1 MPANN
6 LKVGVQSMG
15 RFLSSMVMPNIG
27 AFIAWG
33 LITAL
38 FIPTGWWPNESM
50 AELVEP
56 MILYLLP
63 LLIGYTGGKMVG
75 GDRGAVAGAVTTMG
89 VIVGTDIPM
98 FMGAMIVGPL
108 GGLAISKFDAMVNG
122 KIKPGFEMLVNNFS
136 LGIIAMIMALIAYVI
151 VGPVVAVVTTSLGDG
166 VAWIVQQSL
175 LPLVSIIVE
184 PAKILFLNNA
194 INHGVFTPLG
204 AEQSAQIGSSIY
216 YLIETNPGPGLGIL
230 LAYMVLGKGTAQK
243 SAYGA
248 SIIHFFGGIH
258 EIYFPYILM
267 KPRLI
272 FAVIAGGMAGITFN
286 MVTGN
291 ALVGP
296 PSPGSVFA
304 LILMSTNGMG
314 ILLTLG
320 SITVATITSFAV
332 AAVLIRNDASES
344 DDLEAASATV
354 AANKTE
360 AKGGVTEPAAATSQG
375 PVRSIVVAC
384 DAGMGSSAMGAT
396 VLRGKV
402 EAAGLDIKVTNSA
415 INDLSNADIVVTQ
428 EELTERAKLKLP
440 NAKHMSIGNFMDAGF
455 YDELVKSLS

>member
-1 MPANN
+1 MSGNS
-6 LKVGVQSMG
+6 LKVVVQTTG
-15 RFLSSMVMPNIG
+15 RFLSGMVMPNIG

-38 FIPTGWWPNESM
+38 FIPTGWLPNESL
-50 AELVEP
+50 AALVSP
-56 MILYLLP
+56 MIRYLLP

-75 GDRGAVAGAVTTMG
+75 GDRGAVAGAVSTMG
-89 VIVGTDIPM
+89 VIVGAEIPM
-98 FMGAMIVGPL
+98 FLGAMIVGPL
-108 GGLAISKFDAMVNG
+108 GGLAISRFDKYIHH

-136 LGIIAMIMALIAYVI
+136 LGIIAMLIALIAYVVI
-151 VGPVVAVVTTSLGDG
+151 GPVVAVVTEALGNG
-166 VAWIVQQSL
+166 VGWIVEQSL

-204 AEQSAQIGSSIY
+204 ADQAAQTGASIF

-230 LAYMVLGKGTAQK
+230 LAYMVVGKGMAQK

-248 SIIHFFGGIH
+248 TVIHFLGGIH

-267 KPRLI
+267 KPRLMI
-272 FAVIAGGMAGITFN
+272 AVIAGGMAGVAFN

-304 LILMSTNGMG
+304 LVLMSTKGTG
-314 ILLTLG
+314 LLLTLG
-320 SITVATITSFAV
+320 SIAVAATTSFLI
-332 AAVLIRNDASES
+332 AAVLIRHDASAC
-344 DDLEAASATV
+344 DDLDAAKAEV
-354 AANKTE
+354 EANKTQ
-360 AKGGVTEPAAATSQG
+360 AKGLQNEPAAQ
-375 PVRSIVVAC
+375 VRTIVVAC

-396 VLRGKV
+396 VLRGKIQ
-402 EAAGLDIKVTNSA
+402 EAGLNIEVTNSA
-415 INDLSNADIVVTQ
+415 INDLEDADIVITQ
-428 EELTERAKLKLP
+428 QALSDRARAKLPHAQHL
-440 NAKHMSIGNFMDAGF
+440 SIGNFMDASF
-455 YDELVKSLS
+455 YDELVAKLV

>member
-1 MPANN
+1 MSENN
-6 LKVGVQSMG
+6 LKIGVQSFG
-15 RFLSSMVMPNIG
+15 RFLSGMVMPNIG

-38 FIPTGWWPNESM
+38 FIPTGWIPNEYLS
-50 AELVEP
+50 ALVGP
-56 MILYLLP
+56 MITYLMP

-75 GDRGAVAGAVTTMG
+75 GERGAVAGAITTMG
-89 VIVGTDIPM
+89 VIVGASIPM
-98 FMGAMIVGPL
+98 FLGAMIAGPL
-108 GGLAISKFDAMVNG
+108 GGLAIKKFDQAVEG
-122 KIKPGFEMLVNNFS
+122 KVKAGFEMLVNNFS
-136 LGIIAMIMALIAYVI
+136 LGIIGMLTALIAYTL
-151 VGPVVAVVTTSLGDG
+151 VGPVVLAITEALGAG
-166 VAWIVQQSL
+166 VGWIVSHSL
-175 LPLVSIIVE
+175 LPLVSILVE

-204 AEQSAQIGSSIY
+204 AEQAAATGKSIF

-230 LAYMVLGKGTAQK
+230 LAYMLAGKGVAQK

-272 FAVIAGGMAGITFN
+272 IAVIAGGMAGVTFN

-304 LILMSTNGMG
+304 LILMSTKGMG
-314 ILLTLG
+314 ILLTLA
-320 SITVATITSFAV
+320 SIAIAATVSFLI
-332 AAVLIRNDASES
+332 AAVIIRSDASS
-344 DDLEAASATV
+344 TDDLEAAQATV
-354 AANKTE
+354 NANK
-360 AKGGVTEPAAATSQG
+360 ASSKGLGNAVTGASQ
-375 PVRSIVVAC
+375 VRRIVVAC

-396 VLRGKV
+396 VLRGKLK
-402 EAAGLDIKVTNSA
+402 AAGLDINVSNAA
-415 INDLSNADIVVTQ
+415 INDLTDADIVITQ
-428 EELTERAKLKLP
+428 SELSARAKAKLP
-440 NAKHMSIGNFMDAGF
+440 SAQHLSIENFMDGGF
-455 YDELVKSLS
+455 YDDLVAKLV